1 VTLLQSDPLLAF
13 AKRYYDLPDSARF
26 VPGSSGMNNTT
37 RIIEAGDRRYILRIY
52 ETHRDENK
60 VRFEHDVL
68 QRLQQLSEHH
78 AKLRFPYQIPR
89 PVKCRDG
96 GTIARTDEG
105 KLAALVHYIEG
116 ERPKLQFEDQIVSFG
131 RAVAALSRS
140 LAQLDLSSDSAA
152 YPPYYELE
160 HTHPSCTPEVLASF
174 CTNPPPAFE
183 QYHSMLHK
191 LGDWCEAFWK
201 EAPRLR
207 TLPQQLIHGDL
218 NATNMLAD
226 VNGRI
231 SALLDFEFVTTDLRL
246 MEAAV
251 CMSDLIVL
259 DDEGSVDE
267 ARSRAR
273 MSQFLQGWCELSR
286 MSEEESELL
295 PLLIQLRRVD
305 VFVHFL
311 GRYFDGV
318 DDIAIVQH
326 QIVQACR
333 IVDWLQEQ

>member
-37 RIIEAGDRRYILRIY
+37 RLIEAGDRRYILRIY
-52 ETHRDENK
+52 ETHRDEEK

-68 QRLQQLSEHH
+68 TRLQQLPQLEPE
-78 AKLRFPYQIPR
+78 RQFPYATPKL
-89 PVKCRDG
+89 VMCRG
-96 GTIARTDEG
+96 GETIARTDEG

-116 ERPKLQFEDQIVSFG
+116 ERPSFQADDQIVSFG
-131 RAVAALSRS
+131 RAVAALSS
-140 LAQLDLSSDSAA
+140 ALAQLDLASDQAA
-152 YPPYYELE
+152 YPPYYQLE
-160 HTHPSCTPEVLASF
+160 HTHPSCSPEVLASF

-183 QYHSMLHK
+183 PYRSMLRK

-201 EAPRLR
+201 QVSRLR
-207 TLPQQLIHGDL
+207 ALSQQLIHGDL

-226 VNGRI
+226 ASGRI
-231 SALLDFEFVTTDLRL
+231 NALLDFEFVTTDLRL

-259 DDEGSVDE
+259 SDEGEVDGVLSQ
-267 ARSRAR
+267 SRMAL
-273 MSQFLQGWCELSR
+273 FLQGWCESGELSP
-286 MSEEESELL
+286 EESALL

-311 GRYFDGV
+311 GRYLDGV
-318 DDIAIVQH
+318 DDIAIVQR
-326 QIVQACR
+326 QIVQASR
-333 IVDWLQEQ
+333 IVGWLQEQ